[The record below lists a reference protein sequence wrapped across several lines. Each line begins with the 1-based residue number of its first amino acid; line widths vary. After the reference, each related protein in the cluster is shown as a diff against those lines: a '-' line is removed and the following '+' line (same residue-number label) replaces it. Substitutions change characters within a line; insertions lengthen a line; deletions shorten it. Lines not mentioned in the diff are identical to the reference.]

1 MIKNKMKPLFFAPL
15 LCLLLFICTVE
26 PKTVVVEFH
35 KKTLTQSEVQAFG
48 RKHGLRPL
56 HQLPLK
62 GSVFWA
68 FEIEHSRARKV
79 AERLEVSKEVAW
91 HEIQE
96 TRRQYKRDSKYGRG
110 APRTGSDPSDP
121 LWGTQWHLH
130 GNLASLDVRKAW
142 DQGIT
147 GKGVSL
153 AIVDDGVQKS
163 HPDLTIDTV
172 RSKDFNG
179 RNNRDPTPYST
190 DGHGTSAAGVCCA
203 LRNNGQ
209 CGTGVAPETNLVGI
223 RLIAEPTSDYLES
236 VALSHFSN
244 EIDVYSN
251 SWGPMDDGRDLV
263 SPGRLTQLALKQN
276 TEQGRN
282 GKGSIYVW
290 AGGNGR
296 GDQDSCNYDGYANS
310 IYTIAVGAI
319 DHLGQQSWYSE
330 SCAALFVAAPSSG
343 SSLGITTTDLT
354 GILGYDRGQC
364 CHTFGGT
371 SSAAP
376 AAAGAIAL
384 LLQKRPDL
392 TWRDVQHVLAKS
404 STQPQQTGANRRGY
418 KHTPEFGFGLINIER
433 MLSVAETYM
442 TAPAQ
447 QTLILEI
454 DHRRGNELFFKI
466 PRKLDF
472 VEHVTLNID
481 LRVSSRSHVK
491 ITIRGAETSSVLMEP
506 HNDHHANVPYQHTFM
521 SVRHWGESLKH
532 NDVWSV
538 KVDGGG
544 SVNRATLTIFG
555 Y

>member
-1 MIKNKMKPLFFAPL
+1 MKLGL
-15 LCLLLFICTVE
+15 LLLLFLFRVE
-26 PKTVVVEFH
+26 SKTVVVEFQE
-35 KKTLTQSEVQAFG
+35 KTVSEDQVKAFG
-48 RKHGLRPL
+48 RKHGLQPL

-79 AERLEVSKEVAW
+79 AERLESSSEVAW
-91 HEIQE
+91 HQIQE
-96 TRRQYKRDSKYGRG
+96 TKRQYKRTSGY
-110 APRTGSDPSDP
+110 PSDP

-130 GNLASLDVRKAW
+130 GNPNSLNVLDAW
-142 DQGIT
+142 NEGIT
-147 GKGVSL
+147 GKGVFL

-163 HPDLTIDTV
+163 HPDLNIDTV

-190 DGHGTSAAGVCCA
+190 DGHGTSASGVCCA

-209 CGTGVAPETNLVGI
+209 CGTGVAPETTLVGI

-236 VALSHFSN
+236 VALSHYS
-244 EIDVYSN
+244 EDIDVYSN

-263 SPGRLTQLALKQN
+263 SPGRLTQLSLKQN
-276 TEQGRN
+276 AEHGRG

-310 IYTIAVGAI
+310 IYSIAVGAI
-319 DHLGQQSWYSE
+319 DHLGKQSWYSE

-384 LLQKRPDL
+384 LLEKRPDL

-404 STQPQQTGANRRGY
+404 STSQAVPNQRGY
-418 KHTPEFGFGLINIER
+418 KHTPEFGFGLINIASMMR
-433 MLSVAETYM
+433 LAQNYVKV
-442 TAPAQ
+442 PAQ
-447 QTLILEI
+447 QSLSLEI
-454 DHRRGNELFFKI
+454 DHRRSGELFFRMTRNI
-466 PRKLDF
+466 DF

-481 LRVSSRSHVK
+481 LRVGTRAHTK
-491 ITIRGAETSSVLMEP
+491 ITVRGGETSSVLMEP
-506 HNDHHANVPYQHTFM
+506 HHDHHANVPYAHTFM
-521 SVRHWGESLKH
+521 SVRHWGETLKQ

-538 KVDGGG
+538 KVEGGG
-544 SVNRATLTIFG
+544 SVQRATLTIFG